1 MSRSS
6 LLRNFLQS
14 SFPSSVLGPSPSQH
28 PVLSQS
34 RDYFSL
40 LCAVQSFSVPMR
52 RSATSQLLASRLRI
66 TLWAQMFVSCVCF
79 VLCRQRTLRT
89 ADHLFRGVLPL
100 YINDTGFHSLW
111 IIFPLYFVK

>member
-1 MSRSS
+1 MSRSF

-14 SFPSSVLGPSPSQH
+14 SFPSSVLGSTPSQH
-28 PVLSQS
+28 HILAQSQ
-34 RDYFSL
+34 DYFSL
-40 LCAVQSFSVPMR
+40 FCEVPSFSVPMR
-52 RSATSQLLASRLRI
+52 RSATSQLLASRLQI

-79 VLCRQRTLRT
+79 VVCRQRTLRT

-100 YINDTGFHSLW
+100 HINDTGLHSLW